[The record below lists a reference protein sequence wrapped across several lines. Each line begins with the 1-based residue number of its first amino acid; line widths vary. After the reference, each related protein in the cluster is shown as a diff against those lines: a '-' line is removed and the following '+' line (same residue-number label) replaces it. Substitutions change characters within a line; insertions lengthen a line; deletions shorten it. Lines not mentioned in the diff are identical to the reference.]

1 MRNINFSLFF
11 KINLFLTTLIFM
23 VFLLFNENYTLLTF
37 GITFFATISS
47 VTILYILFYLLLF
60 IFTFTNKFVL
70 YLSMFLFVLTNIALV
85 VDIFIY
91 RLFNFHINAMVLNI
105 LTSPDAMD
113 SIQIGLL
120 PLLTFLLLIVGFIWM
135 EFYLLRK
142 LDALDEDA
150 KKHFNR
156 KANKTITIPL
166 MLIIL
171 SEKVTYGL
179 ASLFSNS
186 KIVSKF
192 KVIPLYQPL
201 TFRRIAARHFG
212 FKAEEQAKYSIKTEG
227 DLDYPLKPLEIK
239 PDFKKFNIFI
249 IASDS
254 VKYSIMS
261 KDVAP
266 NIEKFKEDSLVFE
279 HHFSGGNSTRF
290 GIFSLI
296 YGLNSTYWF
305 SFLNANQKPVL
316 FDLLKKL
323 NYDINI
329 ISSTNT
335 NWPEFRKTC
344 YVDVQ
349 SSIQDSFDGVP
360 WKKDEQNTAYF
371 LESIENHSKEKPL
384 FSFVFLDA
392 PHGYSYPQTHNK
404 YKAKEG
410 EINYLN
416 ISKGSSELHSTIKRY
431 KNAVYYNDFLF
442 GKMIQKL
449 KEKNLYDNSLIIY
462 TSDHG
467 QEFFEQ
473 GSFGHNT
480 SFSKGQIHIPF
491 VVKLPK
497 SLQNLG
503 LEKNINSSMTA
514 HQDVVPSLL
523 SLLGVS
529 NNPAEYSNGK
539 NFFSDTFERNYIFSS
554 NWNNNAIVTKEF
566 TYVFSNLP
574 NKMFYNEIRDSQTYK
589 QLDNQK
595 TNSKLILD
603 TMNENR
609 KFLK

>member
-1 MRNINFSLFF
+1 
-11 KINLFLTTLIFM
+11 M
-23 VFLLFNENYTLLTF
+23 VFLIFNENYTLLTF